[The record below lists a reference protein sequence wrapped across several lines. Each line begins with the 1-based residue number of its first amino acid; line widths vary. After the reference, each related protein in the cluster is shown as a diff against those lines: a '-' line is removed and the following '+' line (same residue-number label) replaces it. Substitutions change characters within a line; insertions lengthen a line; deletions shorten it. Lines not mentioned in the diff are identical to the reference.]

1 MKPGDHPE
9 FFRLPPPEGRSR
21 ESGIRLDGDGRFW
34 HRGEPI
40 VHPGMARAFASW
52 IAKHPDDGRFILTN
66 GYDWSYFEVED
77 VPLFVTAVHVRPGAL
92 VLELFDGTEEPL
104 DAHELWTGPRDAL
117 YTTVK
122 GRGMKAR
129 FQPGAQL
136 ALMPFLAE
144 GKEAGRVDPSFEG
157 ARFPIKGPLLQGS
170 W

>member
-40 VHPGMARAFASW
+40 THPGMARAFASW
-52 IAKHPDDGRFILTN
+52 ISKHPDDGRFILTN

-77 VPLFVTAVHVRPGAL
+77 APLFVTSVHVRPGAL
-92 VLELFDGTEEPL
+92 SLELFDGSEEPL
-104 DAHELWTGPRDAL
+104 DANELWTGPRDAL
-117 YTTVK
+117 YTLVTR
-122 GRGMKAR
+122 RGMKAR

-136 ALMPFLAE
+136 GLMPFLVE
-144 GKEAGRVDPSFEG
+144 GSEAGRVDLSFQG
-157 ARFPIKGPLLQGS
+157 ARFPIKGSLDQRS